1 MPRGHKQ
8 PQSVQHCPAYGWA
21 NLDSCGIHACVLN
34 NACFP
39 RFNEPGHSS
48 IKTKSVLSSVNCLAQ
63 LSTDWAT
70 PVTNGIGA
78 LVAGARITASENF
91 NFAKRTQYESAR
103 ISSPRMKMRLPGQRK
118 HEPVYFLL
126 RMGWRVFARP
136 AAFRSRSTW
145 KAGGLAL
152 RLRPPTGPLLAKET

>member
-1 MPRGHKQ
+1 MRVWGTSSAAVVRATVSCVRGFQGAQ
-8 PQSVQHCPAYGWA
+8 PADLSRQETFLPVFLWNRY
-21 NLDSCGIHACVLN
+21 SCCIPACVLN

-48 IKTKSVLSSVNCLAQ
+48 IKTKSALSSVNCLAQ

-91 NFAKRTQYESAR
+91 NFE
-103 ISSPRMKMRLPGQRK
+103 I
-118 HEPVYFLL
+118 
-126 RMGWRVFARP
+126 
-136 AAFRSRSTW
+136 
-145 KAGGLAL
+145 
-152 RLRPPTGPLLAKET
+152 